1 MSRKLG
7 NGIKAFYGVLFIFT
21 SFVNLYL
28 AVSNP
33 GMVKGLGESACFPWL
48 RLIVNSAP
56 LWLQVFSLLLFAV
69 AQTAFCVLLLH
80 KGYWA
85 KAGAIGG
92 IAFLLSTILFAPYL
106 WINSLIAL
114 PLVYLVFWLEVMD
127 LDWSAW
133 DALARKTG
141 VRLFQ

>member
-1 MSRKLG
+1 MSRTLG
-7 NGIKAFYGVLFIFT
+7 NGIKTFYGLLFIFT

-28 AVSNP
+28 AISAP
-33 GMVKGLGESACFPWL
+33 EMVKGLGDSALFPWL
-48 RLIVNSAP
+48 RSIVSSSP
-56 LWLQVFSLLLFAV
+56 LWLQVFSLLLFAG
-69 AQTAFCVLLLH
+69 AQTCFWVLLMH
-80 KGYWA
+80 RGYWA

-92 IAFLLSTILFAPYL
+92 IVFLLSTILFASYL
-106 WINSLIAL
+106 WINALIAL

-141 VRLFQ
+141 IRLFQ